1 MYTELFKKS
10 NPHNSYYYHYVHFD
24 SNANTHS
31 IDVPG
36 GNALKNILI
45 VGNTSTPY
53 SISFEIYTSH
63 SGFVPVPVSYDY
75 EALGNNALITPN
87 ISSFAVFSSI
97 QTSSLR
103 ISITNITPFSGSV
116 YILFKVE

>member
-36 GNALKNILI
+36 GNALKNVFI
-45 VGNTSTPY
+45 VGNASTPY
-53 SISFEIYTSH
+53 SISFEVYTSH
-63 SGFVPVPVSYDY
+63 SGFVPIPVSYVY
-75 EALGNNALITPN
+75 EALGNNALITPTTP
-87 ISSFAVFSSI
+87 SFALFSSI

-103 ISITNITPFSGSV
+103 IRITNTIPFSGSI

>member
-1 MYTELFKKS
+1 MYTELFKRS

-24 SNANTHS
+24 SNSNTHS

-53 SISFEIYTSH
+53 SVSFEIYTPH
-63 SGFVPVPVSYDY
+63 SGFIPVPVSYDY
-75 EALGNNALITPN
+75 DELRNNALITPN
-87 ISSFAVFSSI
+87 VPSFALFSSI

-103 ISITNITPFSGSV
+103 VIITNTTPFTASV
-116 YILFKVE
+116 YLLFKVE